1 MDLSLAVSIM
11 PDLLRGAMRT
21 LSRTALSTVFGFFLV
36 ALPLGLARRSRRRLL
51 RQISHI
57 YDFIFR
63 GIPFIVLLY
72 IVYFGLSTVWIVRD
86 TYLWQ
91 FFRDPFD
98 CALLA
103 LSLNTGAY
111 GAEIVQGAV
120 GAVDPGLREAG
131 LSLGLRRWQALILI
145 ELPIAVRYALAP
157 YVHEIIQLTKST
169 AVASTIT
176 ILDLMGTAD
185 QIYADTL
192 DVFTPYIA
200 AGAIYLIII
209 LFYTWVGNRIAQR
222 SIIREAGARESGG
235 RGAQVS

>member
-1 MDLSLAVSIM
+1 MDFPLAVSIL

-21 LSRTALSTVFGFFLV
+21 LSLTALSTLCGFFFV
-36 ALPLGLARRSRRRLL
+36 ALPLGLARRSRFPLL
-51 RQISHI
+51 RRFSQV

-63 GIPFIVLLY
+63 GTPFIVLLY
-72 IVYFGLSTVWIVRD
+72 IVYYGLSTVSLIRD
-86 TYLWQ
+86 TFLWH
-91 FFRDPFD
+91 FFRDPYN

-120 GAVDPGLREAG
+120 AAVDRGFREAA
-131 LSLGLRRWQALILI
+131 LALGLKRLQVLILV
-145 ELPIAVRYALAP
+145 ELPIAVRFALAP

-185 QIYADTL
+185 QVYADTL
-192 DVFTPYIA
+192 DVFTPYLA
-200 AGAIYLIII
+200 AGAIYLLII
-209 LFYTWVGNRIAQR
+209 LFYTWIGNRLGR
-222 SIIREAGARESGG
+222 RTLRES
-235 RGAQVS
+235 ATVTAN

>member
-1 MDLSLAVSIM
+1 VDLALTLSIL
-11 PDLLRGAMRT
+11 PDLLRGAART
-21 LSRTALSTVFGFFLV
+21 LSLTALATVFGFLFV
-36 ALPLGLARRSRRRLL
+36 ALPAGLARCSRFYGL
-51 RQISHI
+51 RKLSQA
-57 YDFIFR
+57 YDFVFR

-72 IVYFGLSTVWIVRD
+72 IVYYGLSTVWIVRD
-86 TYLWQ
+86 TFLWR

-120 GAVDPGLREAG
+120 RAVDPGLREAG
-131 LSLGLRRWQALILI
+131 LSLGLRRWQGLILV

-222 SIIREAGARESGG
+222 SVTRESAG
-235 RGAQVS
+235 RVAS